1 MSDAVQAASELERIL
16 VIKLGAL
23 GDMVQATGPFLAI
36 RRHHPQATITLLTT
50 EPFAELARRGGWFD
64 DVWIDKKPSAFD
76 VSGWLAL
83 RRRLRDGRFQRVY
96 DLQTSDRSSFY
107 FRLFGPGPYPEWSG
121 IARGCSHPHAN
132 PGRDR
137 MHTIDRQVEQLQAA
151 GIGAVPPPDMSWAGD
166 DVSALGVT
174 QPFALL
180 MPGGARHRLDKR
192 WPAGRFS
199 GLGRRLASR
208 GVRPVLIGT
217 TAESEVIGQIA
228 AAIPEALDLMDQ
240 TSFLQ
245 IAALAREATV
255 AVGNDTGPMQIA
267 AATGCPSVVLFS
279 MESDPALCAPRGP
292 AVKILKRPTLNTL
305 SIDEVWGAVRPA
317 LP

>member
-1 MSDAVQAASELERIL
+1 MSDVLQPASESPRIL
-16 VIKLGAL
+16 VVKLGAL
-23 GDMVQATGPFLAI
+23 GDVVQATGPFVAI

-50 EPFAELARRGGWFD
+50 EPFGELAKGGGWFD
-64 DVWIDKKPSAFD
+64 DAWIDRKPAMLD

-83 RRRLRDGRFQRVY
+83 RRRLRDGGFQRVY
-96 DLQTSDRSSFY
+96 DLQTSDRSSLY
-107 FRLFGPGPYPEWSG
+107 FRLFWPGPYPEWSG

-132 PGRDR
+132 PARDR
-137 MHTIDRQVEQLQAA
+137 MHTIDRHIEQLRAA
-151 GIGAVPPPDMSWAGD
+151 GIGAVPPPDMSWSGAD
-166 DVSALGVT
+166 IAALGIA

-192 WPAGRFS
+192 WPAARFS

-217 TAESEVIGQIA
+217 KAEAEVMGQIA
-228 AAIPEALDLMDQ
+228 SAVPEALDLMDR

-245 IAALAREATV
+245 IAVLAREALV

-279 MESDPALCAPRGP
+279 MQSDPALCAPRGRV
-292 AVKILKRPTLNTL
+292 VKILRRPTLHTL

>member
-1 MSDAVQAASELERIL
+1 MSDVLQPASESPRIL
-16 VIKLGAL
+16 VVKLGAL
-23 GDMVQATGPFLAI
+23 GDVVQATGPFVAI

-50 EPFAELARRGGWFD
+50 EPFGELAKDGGWFD
-64 DVWIDKKPSAFD
+64 DVWIDRKPAMLD
-76 VSGWLAL
+76 VSGSLAL
-83 RRRLRDGRFQRVY
+83 RRRLRDGGFQRVY
-96 DLQTSDRSSFY
+96 DLQTSDRSSLY
-107 FRLFGPGPYPEWSG
+107 FRLFWPGPYPEWSG

-132 PGRDR
+132 PARDR
-137 MHTIDRQVEQLQAA
+137 MHTIDRHIEQLRAA
-151 GIGAVPPPDMSWAGD
+151 GIGAVPPPDMSWSGAD
-166 DVSALGVT
+166 IAALGIT

-192 WPAGRFS
+192 WPVARFS

-217 TAESEVIGQIA
+217 KAEAEVMGQIA
-228 AAIPEALDLMDQ
+228 SAVPEALDLMDR

-245 IAALAREATV
+245 IAVLAREASV

-279 MESDPALCAPRGP
+279 MQSDPALCAPRGRV
-292 AVKILKRPTLNTL
+292 VKILRRPTLHTL